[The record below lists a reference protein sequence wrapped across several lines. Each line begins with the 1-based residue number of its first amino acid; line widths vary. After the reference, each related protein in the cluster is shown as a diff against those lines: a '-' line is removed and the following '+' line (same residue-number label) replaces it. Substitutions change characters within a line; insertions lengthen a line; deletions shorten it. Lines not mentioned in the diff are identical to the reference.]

1 MIDRRKFP
9 RFFTEIKAYF
19 PGDSQAYFVDN
30 VSWKGLFIRTEKN
43 FSPERRFLFFE
54 LELPEV
60 GKIPVYGYI
69 VHFGT
74 PEEPGLGIEIVEIDK
89 NFTPVWG
96 LYIKA
101 LNFLKE
107 AKEEYE
113 RIRRQ
118 FAEEK

>member
-9 RFFTEIKAYF
+9 RFFTKIKAHF
-19 PGDSQAYFVDN
+19 PGDSQGYPVEN
-30 VSWKGLFIRTEKN
+30 VSWKGLFIKTDKP
-43 FSPERRFLFFE
+43 FSPEKRFIFFE
-54 LELPEV
+54 LELPEI

-89 NFTPVWG
+89 NLTPVWG

-101 LNFLKE
+101 LNFIRE

-113 RIRRQ
+113 RITREFTEQ
-118 FAEEK
+118 E